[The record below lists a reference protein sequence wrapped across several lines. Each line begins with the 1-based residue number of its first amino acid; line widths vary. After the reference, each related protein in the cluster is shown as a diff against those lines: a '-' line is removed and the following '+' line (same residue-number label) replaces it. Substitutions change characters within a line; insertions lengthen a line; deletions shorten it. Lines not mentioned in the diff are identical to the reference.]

1 MKTNKMLTGVLM
13 SVAMATPVLAA
24 NNTTTD
30 AVDKISKQA
39 VSKQEKKQNDLL
51 AAVDQSVLDAFKQV
65 QSAVKLLQTDGKE
78 KEALAALEKA
88 VGQFDTITAVRS
100 DLSLVPIQSDVEVTE
115 LITTPE
121 MVKLNTELAVDLLK
135 NGNVIATR
143 DLLTPMQDDLTS
155 TTVYLPIA
163 TYPDAIKQ
171 AAKALV
177 NEDKDKSLAIIAE
190 ALGTVIVKKSITPL
204 GLIRAEERLTVA
216 AKLDKEKDKA
226 QIKNLLE
233 AASDDLEVA
242 KLLGYTNKENLAYE
256 NIAKQ
261 IKAIRKEVEGK
272 NIAEKMYD
280 KIASSFKTLID
291 KVSTQESNT
300 DS

>member
-30 AVDKISKQA
+30 AVEKTSKQA

-135 NGNVIATR
+135 SGNVIAAR

-171 AAKALV
+171 AVKALV
-177 NEDKDKSLAIIAE
+177 NEDKDKSLDIIAE
-190 ALGTVIVKKSITPL
+190 ALSTVIVKKSIIPL

-242 KLLGYTNKENLAYE
+242 KLLGYTNKESLAYE
-256 NIAKQ
+256 SIAKQ

-280 KIASSFKTLID
+280 KIASSFKALID
-291 KVSTQESNT
+291 KVSTQESNA